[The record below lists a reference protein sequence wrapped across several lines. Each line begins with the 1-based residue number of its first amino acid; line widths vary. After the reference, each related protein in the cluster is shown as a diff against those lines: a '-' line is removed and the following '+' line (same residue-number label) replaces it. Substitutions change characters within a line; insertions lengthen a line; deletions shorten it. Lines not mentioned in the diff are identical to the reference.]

1 MVVMWVMHSFHT
13 LMIQLFAKTFSHFD
27 MFAVQTNNNNILLRI
42 LIQRERENTNVF
54 IFFARQKKQKKIEI
68 CAFTIE
74 PNEFVSNSGKCL
86 LFFHNEMFIIG
97 YFPSVSWSQTLHTR
111 IAFPLF
117 LTFLVSFE

>member
-1 MVVMWVMHSFHT
+1 MWVMHSFHT

-42 LIQRERENTNVF
+42 LIQRERENPPMCLF
-54 IFFARQKKQKKIEI
+54 SLQDRKSKKKEIEI

-74 PNEFVSNSGKCL
+74 PNEFVSNLGKCL

-111 IAFPLF
+111 IAFPFF
-117 LTFLVSFE
+117 LAFLVSFE